1 MADTMTVEGRKA
13 KAFDFAQ
20 DLTKLL
26 ITLATGIITIT
37 ITFLKEVATRAPAS
51 AHKWIEI
58 AWLLYLLSIVGGI
71 MALMGMT
78 ATLDE
83 DGSPS
88 IDGAAVAWPAR
99 AQFVLFAAALALTIV
114 FGMKAL

>member
-1 MADTMTVEGRKA
+1 MTDTMTVGDRTA

-26 ITLATGIITIT
+26 ITLATGIVTIT
-37 ITFLKEVATRAPAS
+37 ITFLKDIATQAPAS

-58 AWLLYLLSIVGGI
+58 AWLLYLLSIVAGI

-78 ATLDE
+78 GTLEE

-88 IDGAAVAWPAR
+88 IGGKPVVWPAR
-99 AQFVLFAAALALTIV
+99 VQFLMFAGAILLTIV